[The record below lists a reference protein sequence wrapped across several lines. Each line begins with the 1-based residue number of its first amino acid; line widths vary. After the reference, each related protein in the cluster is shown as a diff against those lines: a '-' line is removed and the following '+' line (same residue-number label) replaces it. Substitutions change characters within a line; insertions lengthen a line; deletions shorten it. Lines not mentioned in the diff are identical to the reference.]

1 MAVVPVIEIHT
12 NDARG
17 RHYGRAQAN
26 RFALPILPKEQ
37 WRKSVAGGA
46 DAVEELGCSEEK
58 LVAGDC
64 WRGECKSFE
73 LVHGDDIE
81 LWACLKDADDCVFV
95 DDVGLGNGER

>member
-1 MAVVPVIEIHT
+1 MVPVIEIHT

-46 DAVEELGCSEEK
+46 DAVEELGCLEEN

-64 WRGECKSFE
+64 SRGECKSFE
-73 LVHGDDIE
+73 LVYGENIE
-81 LWACLKDADDCVFV
+81 LWAGLKAADDCVFV
-95 DDVGLGNGER
+95 DDVDLGIGER